1 MDSSAETPLS
11 APADRSIATDVPM
24 DSGSGANLAPSPA
37 VVQALRRVL
46 RPLIKLMLQNGVTIQ
61 YLNELLKRLFVEVA
75 DRDFRL
81 DDKAPTDSRVS
92 LLTGVHRKD
101 VSRIR
106 TLSSSERDDGPSI
119 VPLGTQVVSRWTA
132 QPRYLNDD
140 GSPKALPRMASE
152 GGEVSFEALV
162 SGINSDI
169 RSRVVLDELLRL
181 GVVSLTEQGRVK
193 LNTQAFVP
201 SKGADEKAFYLGHN
215 LGDHAS
221 AAVHNV
227 MGAGDPFMERSVHY
241 SGLSEMSIRQLGQMA
256 EHMGMK
262 ALLSVNQTAMEA
274 EACDRSEPGVT
285 PKHRMTMGI
294 YFYSESVEE
303 TDSSST
309 AANDQS

>member
-1 MDSSAETPLS
+1 M
-11 APADRSIATDVPM
+11 
-24 DSGSGANLAPSPA
+24 APSPA

-46 RPLIKLMLQNGVTIQ
+46 RPLVKLMLQNGVTIQ

-75 DRDFRL
+75 DKDFRL
-81 DDKAPTDSRVS
+81 DEKPSTDSRVS

-106 TLSSSERDDGPSI
+106 SLSSSEQDDGPSI

-193 LNTQAFVP
+193 LNTHAFVP

-215 LGDHAS
+215 LGDHAC
-221 AAVHNV
+221 AAVRNV
-227 MGAGDPFMERSVHY
+227 MGQEAPFMERSVHY
-241 SGLSEMSIRQLGQMA
+241 SGLSAMSIRQLGQMA

-274 EACDRSEPGVT
+274 EACDRNDPSEQPV
-285 PKHRMTMGI
+285 HRMTMGI
-294 YFYSESVEE
+294 YFYSERAEDADASASGDE
-303 TDSSST
+303 DR
-309 AANDQS
+309 A